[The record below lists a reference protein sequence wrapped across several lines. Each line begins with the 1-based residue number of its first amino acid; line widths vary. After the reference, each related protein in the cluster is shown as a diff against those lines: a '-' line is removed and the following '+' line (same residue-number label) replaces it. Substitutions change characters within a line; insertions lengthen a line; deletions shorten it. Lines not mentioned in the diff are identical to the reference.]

1 MEGTVEGFRYGLTTP
16 AAGFLLACLGGFL
29 LARPDGLLAT
39 RAARPGAG
47 ADRVRLARLLL
58 GATTL
63 GCGIWAAQV
72 VALTGFGVA
81 GAPVGRDPLT
91 TAAGLAVAVATAGV
105 GLFVAGHRGPGAL
118 SLATGGTIIGLG
130 IAATHYLGMAGLRLA
145 GSLGYATGL
154 VALSVVVAAAAAT
167 LALRAAVSTRGRPA
181 SATAAAL
188 GTGAAVT
195 GMHHIG
201 LAAVT
206 VTMAPDTAT
215 STTAAAGA
223 TPVLITALLAGP
235 VLFLLVAGV
244 AAVRGR
250 RVPDGGRPGHR
261 APDGGDPLRLRG
273 IRPFRTGSAGPGR
286 SGACAAGGAHSC
298 RLAAWPVE
306 IPAEPTEAAGPAVR
320 RRPARRRGGLSRH

>member
-1 MEGTVEGFRYGLTTP
+1 MAGTVEGFRYGLTTP

-39 RAARPGAG
+39 RAARPGGG
-47 ADRVRLARLLL
+47 ADRVRLARLVL
-58 GATTL
+58 GAATL

-81 GAPVGRDPLT
+81 GTPVGRDPLT

-105 GLFVAGHRGPGAL
+105 GLFVAGHRGPSTL

-154 VALSVVVAAAAAT
+154 VALSVIVAAVAAT
-167 LALRAAVSTRGRPA
+167 LALRAAVSTRRRPA

-188 GTGAAVT
+188 GTGAAVI

-206 VTMAPDTAT
+206 VTMAPD
-215 STTAAAGA
+215 SSAAAGA
-223 TPVLITALLAGP
+223 TPVLIAALLAGP

-244 AAVRGR
+244 TAVRGR
-250 RVPDGGRPGHR
+250 RVPDGGRPRHR
-261 APDGGDPLRLRG
+261 TPDGGTPLRPRG
-273 IRPFRTGSAGPGR
+273 PRPSRTGSAGPGG
-286 SGACAAGGAHSC
+286 SGACATGGEHSC

-306 IPAEPTEAAGPAVR
+306 TAAESTGPAGSAVR
-320 RRPARRRGGLSRH
+320 RRPARRRGSLPRH